1 MNICSEKPAHSKSA
15 KRYMLHKMRL
25 TIIILLLFFIWDC
38 SDRNLKNNSSDNSYD
53 SVNHSFKDTMFKK
66 DTIVI
71 NHQDSLSN
79 FSIKDGDRVIIKK
92 RFYGHLSYTNNFKL
106 VYYEHSRNK
115 ETINHYWTILIYD
128 KKMNLLDSV
137 VQPTY
142 LFFSDFVNFD
152 ESRSYIT
159 GVNKNKAVCDN
170 YYGDFVVA
178 DFNFDLKN
186 DFAIINDIGGNGGT
200 FYSYYIQQGDHKF
213 VLDKFLTDSMTYF
226 PTKFIKKDKILVT
239 YAHAGVCWLGEHKY
253 KLDKTNKWAELSYK
267 EIDVCKERE

>member
-1 MNICSEKPAHSKSA
+1 
-15 KRYMLHKMRL
+15 L
-25 TIIILLLFFIWDC
+25 TFLFFGC
-38 SDRNLKNNSSDNSYD
+38 TDRKSKNNSADKN
-53 SVNHSFKDTMFKK
+53 
-66 DTIVI
+66 
-71 NHQDSLSN
+71 QDSLVNFSN
-79 FSIKDGDRVIIKK
+79 KDTVFNKDSIVVKNQDSLTYFSIKDGDSIVVKK

-106 VYYEHSRNK
+106 IFYEHSRNQ
-115 ETINHYWTILIYD
+115 ETIIHYWTILIYD

-137 VQPTY
+137 VQPIY

-170 YYGDFVVA
+170 YYGNFIVA

-186 DFAIINDIGGNGGT
+186 DFAIMNDMGGNGGT
-200 FYSYYIQQGDHKF
+200 FYSYYIQQADNKF

-253 KLDKTNKWAELSYK
+253 KLDKTNKWTEISNK
-267 EIDVCKERE
+267 EIDVCKEKE